1 MQSEYVVTFLSLDT
15 NKIFID
21 CFMATGE
28 ADARHCFN
36 ECYRHGNYKIL
47 STVLTGREW

>member
-1 MQSEYVVTFLSLDT
+1 MQVEYVITFLSCDT
-15 NKIFID
+15 NRIAFD
-21 CFMATGE
+21 CFMATSAG
-28 ADARHCFN
+28 DARRCFH

>member
-1 MQSEYVVTFLSLDT
+1 MQKEYVVTVLSLDT
-15 NKIFID
+15 NKVFTD

-28 ADARHCFN
+28 RNARLCFN

-47 STVLTGREW
+47 SVVPTGRY